1 MAQEITIKLMNG
13 SASFSETTTSARNV
27 SELKEKLSIPSGTVV
42 NVNGVADTEGTT
54 ELSNDDYVAIVRD
67 NKTGGTIMLVIKNN
81 A

>member
-27 SELKEKLSIPSGTVV
+27 YELKEKLSIPSGTVV

-67 NKTGGTIMLVIKNN
+67 NKTGGVVMLVIKNSD
-81 A
+81 